1 MRYLFLSTVLI
12 SAATLGGCNEGVLN
26 PQGPVA
32 VAERQILFDSL
43 GIMLAIVIPVSPGGL
58 EPPTKRGV
66 KRRDRCQPPRQL
78 MTHSGHGD

>member
-1 MRYLFLSTVLI
+1 MRCLFLCAVLI
-12 SAATLGGCNEGVLN
+12 SAATLSGCNEGVLN

-58 EPPTKRGV
+58 EPPTER
-66 KRRDRCQPPRQL
+66 L
-78 MTHSGHGD
+78 

>member
-1 MRYLFLSTVLI
+1 MRCLFLCAVLI
-12 SAATLGGCNEGVLN
+12 SAATLSGCNEGVLN

-58 EPPTKRGV
+58 EPPTKRV
-66 KRRDRCQPPRQL
+66 
-78 MTHSGHGD
+78 

>member
-1 MRYLFLSTVLI
+1 MRHLFLSAVLI

-58 EPPTKRGV
+58 EPPTER
-66 KRRDRCQPPRQL
+66 L
-78 MTHSGHGD
+78 